1 MNLYKC
7 IGTGCWIWIFTGFLW
22 GQETAFK
29 SYAEMGLQGCQI
41 HGDGYS
47 GYNKAGWT
55 LGFYLQNATDKA
67 WFFKSGLQVSERGS
81 QHNPTENNT
90 EQYLLTLRYLD
101 IPFLV
106 NYKLKKS
113 YIVSAGLTP
122 SVLWNSNEIY
132 NYQKFTSSQNFN
144 RLDLMLNLSV
154 QKWFTRWGFEL
165 RNSNSVIPVRNYAI
179 AGNQINFGNPIAN
192 AFNRGL
198 YNNIMVLSVLFK
210 ITP

>member
-1 MNLYKC
+1 MSVTLSSLSGSSNSAISLTCVSPYTLYQSSVSLQPAIYTISC
-7 IGTGCWIWIFTGFLW
+7 TSST
-22 GQETAFK
+22 TAKVEF
-29 SYAEMGLQGCQI
+29 
-41 HGDGYS
+41 YS
-47 GYNKAGWT
+47 G
-55 LGFYLQNATDKA
+55 
-67 WFFKSGLQVSERGS
+67 FFPPHLSEFDEVCMNVGYIMRED
-81 QHNPTENNT
+81 QKVKN
-90 EQYLLTLRYLD
+90 D
-101 IPFLV
+101 
-106 NYKLKKS
+106 KLKKS
-113 YIVSAGLTP
+113 YIVSAGLTT

-165 RNSNSVIPVRNYAI
+165 RNSNSIIPVRNYAT

-198 YNNIMVLSVLFK
+198 YNNIMVLSVLYK